1 MGDSRSRVEERRRKA
16 GREGTQDKRRVSGE
30 LIVAQKDLSPSH
42 RKKERNQPKH
52 NAEKK
57 NKTKRARIPNGNII
71 WKFSAKKT
79 MGTCVT
85 RPRNFYF
92 SPLFVRALCDSVMLY
107 TPPTWRSQSSFTHSH
122 HLQNRR
128 FVYTCHSCVTDR
140 STRPSP
146 IADDTVFDYKR
157 RLSFFFLSSFVFY
170 FFLFFKLKI
179 QKEKKKKKSLFFSL
193 RNERTN
199 VLCQRW
205 IAHVS
210 QEQPSK
216 FCFFFFFR
224 CLFQLL
230 NRAHLSLH
238 SYSLLVDIN
247 NRPTLYFLA
256 FYFRLVR
263 LHVSLPC
270 SAPKAL
276 TTMNR
281 YIFLSAFI
289 YTYI

>member
-52 NAEKK
+52 NAENK

-140 STRPSP
+140 SSRTLLLQRMTLCSITRDASPSFSYP
-146 IADDTVFDYKR
+146 LLFSIFFYFSNWKFRKKR
-157 RLSFFFLSSFVFY
+157 NRKNPLFFF
-170 FFLFFKLKI
+170 
-179 QKEKKKKKSLFFSL
+179 KK
-193 RNERTN
+193 RAD
-199 VLCQRW
+199 QRV
-205 IAHVS
+205 VS
-210 QEQPSK
+210 EM
-216 FCFFFFFR
+216 
-224 CLFQLL
+224 
-230 NRAHLSLH
+230 
-238 SYSLLVDIN
+238 
-247 NRPTLYFLA
+247 NRP
-256 FYFRLVR
+256 RLTG
-263 LHVSLPC
+263 
-270 SAPKAL
+270 AA
-276 TTMNR
+276 
-281 YIFLSAFI
+281 
-289 YTYI
+289 